1 MFRNQVANL
10 VVILITYKIVTVTE
24 AECGHRK
31 TLAKELVH
39 YGKISRLGEWPWHVA
54 LFHSVNQAEPN
65 YACGGTI
72 ISRRFVLTA
81 AHCTYPEYKTRPLRA
96 NEMLVRAGIAN
107 LYNLE
112 HSLQE
117 VGVEEI
123 VRHAEFNTRTLEDD
137 IALLKVEVDFEV
149 TDYVKSLCLWSGSSV
164 EELII
169 GKKGSSAGW
178 GEDEEH
184 KLTGAL
190 KHVPML
196 IVSRRRCRDSD
207 PDYYTRFLYDRK
219 MFCAGFRNGSTP
231 ASGDSGGGLYIEG
244 KDGKWGLRGI
254 LSNGKIEAE
263 TRLVDPK
270 SFVVFV
276 DVAYYLPWI
285 RKKTNISA
293 DGEDTALFNQDF
305 STCGLLPEVR
315 QQRPW
320 PWQGEVYR
328 NASGIHRLCDV
339 AIISELFLLSLAK
352 VYRNAEIRNPS
363 RLILTFKILEK
374 GRYRLLHH
382 QRIGRIIRHEKFD
395 AAGRN
400 NIALLELISPLKF
413 TEMLSPICLW
423 RGDPKDF
430 SVNNTNLGRSVDK
443 LQLNC
448 TLGINYICIDT
459 NSQPAFNSTF
469 FVENEETW
477 YLRGLTTTISQQ
489 DQPNSILLLDVARY
503 TGWIENNTVFRT
515 KNLLGNAHCA
525 RRFIND
531 FTFISSGAGE
541 AKCFAAHIKPS
552 LLLATAS
559 CLENSSGADLF
570 GTSGGQTAQV
580 KQIFV
585 HPSYETSRRSNNV
598 AIVQLQEA
606 LKSVPFCI
614 HLDTSRNGSRSR
626 VLLPTQGPE
635 KYFYDFI
642 DSESSESCEDRL
654 NSSGIPLD
662 ITSGGHICGD
672 FKGVANGAGDEFCTE
687 SFQGSPLFHDYG
699 DGQGVY
705 LRGLL
710 EAGKRDHCEQPEL
723 PEVFVDVM
731 FYADWIREIV
741 LRIVAG
747 G

>member
-1 MFRNQVANL
+1 MEL
-10 VVILITYKIVTVTE
+10 
-24 AECGHRK
+24 

-39 YGKISRLGEWPWHVA
+39 YGKNSRLGEWPWHVA

-81 AHCTYPEYKTRPLRA
+81 AHCTYPRTKIRPLWA

-137 IALLKVEVDFEV
+137 IALLKVEVDFEI
-149 TDYVKSLCLWSGSSV
+149 TDYVKPLCLWSGSSV

-285 RKKTNISA
+285 RKSTNISA
-293 DGEDTALFNQDF
+293 DGEDTALFNQGF
-305 STCGLLPEVR
+305 STCGLLPEIR

-339 AIISELFLLSLAK
+339 AIISELFLVSPAK

-363 RLILTFKILEK
+363 KLILTFKILEK

-395 AAGRN
+395 AASGRN

-413 TEMLSPICLW
+413 TEMLRPICLW

-443 LQLNC
+443 LQMNC
-448 TLGINYICIDT
+448 TLGINYICIET
-459 NSQPAFNSTF
+459 SSPPTLNSTF

-503 TGWIENNTVFRT
+503 IGWIENNTVFRT

-559 CLENSSGADLF
+559 CLENSSGADL
-570 GTSGGQTAQV
+570 
-580 KQIFV
+580 
-585 HPSYETSRRSNNV
+585 
-598 AIVQLQEA
+598 
-606 LKSVPFCI
+606 
-614 HLDTSRNGSRSR
+614 SR

-731 FYADWIREIV
+731 VYADWIREIV

>member
-1 MFRNQVANL
+1 MLWN
-10 VVILITYKIVTVTE
+10 VIVSFIVTAIFCKSVT
-24 AECGHRK
+24 ASPSNQQTECGQRK
-31 TLAKELVH
+31 QLARELIH
-39 YGKISRLGEWPWHVA
+39 HGHQSRSGEWPWHVA
-54 LFHSVNQAEPN
+54 VFHKINAQADSS
-65 YACGGTI
+65 YACGGTT
-72 ISRRFVLTA
+72 ISRKFVLTA

-96 NEMLVRAGIAN
+96 KEMLVRAGIAN
-107 LYNLE
+107 LYSLE

-137 IALLKVEVDFEV
+137 IALLKLEVEFQV
-149 TDYVKSLCLWSGSSV
+149 TDYVKPLCLWSGSSV

-178 GEDEEH
+178 GEDEKH

-263 TRLVDPK
+263 TRLVDRK

-285 RKKTNISA
+285 RKSTNISA

-339 AIISELFLLSLAK
+339 AIISELFLVSPAK

-382 QRIGRIIRHEKFD
+382 QRIRHEKFD
-395 AAGRN
+395 AASGRN

-413 TEMLSPICLW
+413 TEMLRPICLW
-423 RGDPKDF
+423 RGDPKDLV
-430 SVNNTNLGRSVDK
+430 VNNTNLGRSVDK
-443 LQLNC
+443 LQMNC
-448 TLGINYICIDT
+448 TLGINYICIET
-459 NSQPAFNSTF
+459 NSPPTLNSTF
-469 FVENEETW
+469 YFEDEELW
-477 YLRGLTTTISQQ
+477 YLRGLTTTISQE

-515 KNLLGNAHCA
+515 KNLLNNVDCSLP
-525 RRFIND
+525 FIND
-531 FTFISSGAGE
+531 YTFLSTRAGE
-541 AKCFAAHIKPS
+541 MKCFATLVSPS
-552 LLLATAS
+552 LMLTLAS
-559 CLENSSGADLF
+559 CLENSSVPDLY
-570 GTSGGQTAQV
+570 GTSGDQSS
-580 KQIFV
+580 QIIKIFF
-585 HPSYETSRRSNNV
+585 HPSYNGSTRPNNL
-598 AIVQLQEA
+598 AIVQLDRP
-606 LKSVPFCI
+606 LDTTPFCI
-614 HLDTSRNGSRSR
+614 LFDSSRTGSRLR
-626 VLLPTQGPE
+626 LLLPTKGPK
-635 KYFYDFI
+635 KYFFDL
-642 DSESSESCEDRL
+642 DESQPCNE
-654 NSSGIPLD
+654 
-662 ITSGGHICGD
+662 GHICGHFRGIARYCGD
-672 FKGVANGAGDEFCTE
+672 PSCKGNFH
-687 SFQGSPLFHDYG
+687 GSPLFHDFG
-699 DGQGVY
+699 DGRGVY

-710 EAGKRDHCEQPEL
+710 EAGKEDHCEQPEL

-731 FYADWIREIV
+731 FYAGWIRGTV
-741 LRIVAG
+741 LRILA
-747 G
+747 